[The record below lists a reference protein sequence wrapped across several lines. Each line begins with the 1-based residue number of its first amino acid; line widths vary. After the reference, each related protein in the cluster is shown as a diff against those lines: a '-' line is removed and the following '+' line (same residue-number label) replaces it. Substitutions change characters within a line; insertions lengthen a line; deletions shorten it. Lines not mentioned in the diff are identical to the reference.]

1 MMPRRALLLASPL
14 LIAACGSL
22 VDLGPGGPPPA
33 IYTLPPVVHVDDA
46 TAAPVRLL
54 VEEPGVAGALDSD
67 RIAVR
72 RSPIL
77 IEYLADARWEDR
89 VPRLVERHL
98 TAYLD
103 GRKGLAA
110 VGALEADLPVAYR
123 LRLDLRTFEA
133 DIPGDGGPSPRAVV
147 AVAATLQSA
156 TSSAI
161 VAERYFT
168 AVEQADATDAEA
180 IVRALGTATDRIAAA
195 LADWIETHLA
205 AGAPGDRD

>member
-14 LIAACGSL
+14 LIAACSSL

-33 IYTLPPVVHVDDA
+33 IYTLPPVAHA
-46 TAAPVRLL
+46 TDMTATPIRLL
-54 VEEPGVAGALDSD
+54 LEEPGVAGALDSD

-72 RSPIL
+72 RSPIRV
-77 IEYLADARWEDR
+77 EYLAGARWEDR
-89 VPRLVERHL
+89 VPRLIERHL

-123 LRLDLRTFEA
+123 LRLDLRSFEA
-133 DIPGDGGPSPRAVV
+133 DISEDGTSPRARV
-147 AVAATLQSA
+147 AMAATLQSA

-168 AVEQADATDAEA
+168 AAENADARDAEA
-180 IVRALGTATDRIAAA
+180 IVRAMGTATDRIAAA
-195 LADWIETHLA
+195 LADWIEALLA
-205 AGAPGDRD
+205 ADTPTDRD